1 MAVAPDG
8 SLYVGSGNE
17 GKVFKVDGAGKTDD
31 VLRYDRARSARAR
44 SGARTAPSMRPPRLT
59 DASTKSIAAG
69 KSAPFFDPEDKYIWS
84 LALDQTGNLYA
95 GTGEKGLIYKITPD
109 GKGSAF
115 YQTKA
120 THVISL
126 AFERTGQLLAG
137 TEGPGRLFRIDAA
150 GKAFLLLDST
160 FQEIRAIRIDPQ
172 GNIYLAALSGRTSAS
187 NQPACDACRR
197 YRPVGRHASPYR
209 QSRPK

>member
-17 GKVFKVDGAGKTDD
+17 GKVFKVDGAE
-31 VLRYDRARSARAR
+31 RRRRSSTQQSSKCTR
-44 SGARTAPSMRPPRLT
+44 SLWRPTAPYTRPPRLT
-59 DASTKSIAAG
+59 DASTRSTEPARARRSSIPKTNTSG
-69 KSAPFFDPEDKYIWS
+69 
-84 LALDQTGNLYA
+84 ALRSIRKGNLYA
-95 GTGEKGLIYKITPD
+95 GTGEKGLIYKIAPD

-115 YQTKA
+115 YATKA
-120 THVISL
+120 THVITL
-126 AFERTGQLLAG
+126 AFERDGQLLAG
-137 TEGPGRLFRIDAA
+137 TEGPGRLFRVDAA

-172 GNIYLAALSGRTSAS
+172 GNIYLAALSGRTTAS
-187 NQPACDACRR
+187 SQPAATPAADAPPRR
-197 YRPVGRHASPYR
+197 PHASRFR